1 MTTTAAHDE
10 TNRATLGI
18 TCHRCLAQY
27 RIRDVHRLTNASR
40 STCRTCGAR
49 FAVVTP
55 ALPSNAGQPVLHT
68 LINAPTPPA
77 PDHSDQDQQR
87 HSTMHGTF
95 RGSGGTLL
103 GMQIANIFLTLV
115 TLGVYHFWGKAKIRR
130 YLFSQ
135 TAFGN
140 DRFAYHGTG
149 KELYQGF
156 LKAMLV
162 FGLPYVSLGAA
173 HTFLD
178 LPRWIDLL
186 SQALAGLVL
195 FLYVPIAMVNARRYR
210 CTRTSW
216 RGIRFSFRGR
226 TTDFLKL
233 YVCGWGFTILTLG
246 TYYPYFQ
253 TQRQAFLHSQTYFG
267 NQRFGFTGHGSGIM
281 LPFAVTLVSTYIVL
295 SLCGLALAFQ
305 LTNAGLTLL
314 LIPFVLGPLWIWLL
328 GQKQKYFWDHTTF
341 GDARFSST
349 ITWQKLFTLYLGN
362 IGLLLVTMGWAWP
375 WVTVRNARFFIG
387 TLSLQGPMDLDR
399 VLQDS
404 TESSVTGEGLSNL
417 LDTGFEM
424 DA

>member
-1 MTTTAAHDE
+1 MTTTPLSHE
-10 TNRATLGI
+10 TSHCTLGI
-18 TCHRCLAQY
+18 TCQRCLAEY
-27 RIRDVHRLTNASR
+27 RIRDTHRLTNASR

-49 FAVVTP
+49 FAVVTA
-55 ALPSNAGQPVLHT
+55 ALPIDPGRSALHP
-68 LINAPTPPA
+68 LNDAPTPPA
-77 PDHSDQDQQR
+77 PEQSDQDQQQL
-87 HSTMHGTF
+87 STIHGAF

-103 GMQIANIFLTLV
+103 GMQIVNVCLTLI

-130 YLFSQ
+130 YLFSH
-135 TAFGN
+135 TAFGS

-156 LKAMLV
+156 IKAMLV

-173 HTFLD
+173 HSFLD
-178 LPRWIDLL
+178 LPRWVDLL
-186 SQALAGLVL
+186 SQTLAGLIL
-195 FLYVPIAMVNARRYR
+195 FLYVPIAIVNARRYR

-226 TTDFLKL
+226 TKDFLKL
-233 YVCGWGFTILTLG
+233 YVRGWGLTVLTLG

-253 TQRQAFLHSQTYFG
+253 TQRQAFLHTQTFFG

-281 LPFAVTLVSTYIVL
+281 LPFAVTLVSTYVVL
-295 SLCGLALAFQ
+295 GLCGLALAFQ

-314 LIPFVLGPLWIWLL
+314 LIPFLLGPLWIWLL

-341 GDARFSST
+341 GEARFSSS

-387 TLSLQGPMDLDR
+387 TLSLQGPVDLDR

-404 TESSVTGEGLSNL
+404 TVSSVTGEGLSNL
-417 LDTGFEM
+417 LDTGFDM
-424 DA
+424 DT